1 MILRG
6 LVISNASRRFTSPF
20 IADKRSLTPYRRML
34 SSSPGKGGGGSGT
47 TMWLKQS
54 AMFGAAIFVGYGA
67 TQVLSQS
74 VKKEE
79 DVDEALLN
87 DDGST
92 PPMAEITKKVY
103 FDVDI
108 NGKDGG
114 RIVMGLFGNIVP
126 RTVKNF
132 ETLCEGTKIN
142 PSTGSKMSYVNS
154 PFHRIIPEFM
164 IQGGDF
170 TRGDGMGGVSIYGP
184 KFDDENFKLKHTGP
198 GILSMANAGKNT
210 NGSQFFIC
218 TAKTPWLDDRHVVF
232 GTVVEGMDVVRKLE
246 SFGSKGSGVPGA
258 KIVIRDSGVLVESKE
273 LVVAVENGLP

>member
-164 IQGGDF
+164 IQVRC
-170 TRGDGMGGVSIYGP
+170 RGIFFYHPSIYIDIYLFIYSLLTFTMYFLPSQSSERVEILPAATEWGVYP
-184 KFDDENFKLKHTGP
+184 FTGRNLTTR
-198 GILSMANAGKNT
+198 ISN
-210 NGSQFFIC
+210 
-218 TAKTPWLDDRHVVF
+218 
-232 GTVVEGMDVVRKLE
+232 
-246 SFGSKGSGVPGA
+246 
-258 KIVIRDSGVLVESKE
+258 
-273 LVVAVENGLP
+273 